1 MSEEQQLNLEVT
13 SNNEPYTFIVS
24 GQTINLRDYV
34 TDEASYQVLKI
45 ALTQKDYETEV
56 QHQAD
61 IDNLTALKDEQIAE
75 ITQQYKSQLDAL
87 QAQYNDVSSK
97 LKAAADENESLKLK
111 VKELEATQEKPKVP
125 TNLDSNALAEAIK
138 KAQEAKPKIYN
149 VRQGDD
155 KQSFYIANL
164 VDTDEEI
171 TIRWLDM
178 GRYVQLTDEEAARF
192 REARE
197 AEKAAAVE
205 SVPETP
211 SDDAGV
217 AVPPAFQSEVSEAAE
232 VGGDTST
239 SQDVSDVGAGVA
251 SEGLAVSREEF
262 EALVKRV
269 EKLEGANV
277 QNVA

>member
-61 IDNLTALKDEQIAE
+61 IDKLTALKDEQIAE
-75 ITQQYKSQLDAL
+75 ITQQYKSQIDVL
-87 QAQYNDVSSK
+87 QAQYNDVSNK
-97 LKAAADENESLKLK
+97 LKAAADENESLKIR

-149 VRQGDD
+149 VRAGDN
-155 KQSFYIANL
+155 KTSFYIANL
-164 VDTDEEI
+164 AETDEEI
-171 TIRWLDM
+171 RIPWMDI
-178 GRYVQLTDEEAARF
+178 GRYVQLSDEEAARF
-192 REARE
+192 RQERE

-205 SVPETP
+205 SVPEAP
-211 SDDAGV
+211 SDDAGI
-217 AVPPAFQSEVSEAAE
+217 AVPPAFQEVPEAAE
-232 VGGDTST
+232 VGGNETA

-269 EKLEGANV
+269 EKLEGV
-277 QNVA
+277 QSAA